1 MNITIYLEFYRSLPN
16 TRHATQTH
24 RNERRESIIFA
35 HNFNLFALVYD
46 GNSDDHLWKEK
57 LWKIL
62 FKLLTL
68 PRINKLLSMGLM
80 NQLFSLL

>member
-24 RNERRESIIFA
+24 RNERRDSIIVG
-35 HNFNLFALVYD
+35 HDFNLFVLAYY
-46 GNSDDHLWKEK
+46 GNSNEHLWQERTSE
-57 LWKIL
+57 IR

-68 PRINKLLSMGLM
+68 PRINNLYNNTVGLL
-80 NQLFSLL
+80 NH

>member
-24 RNERRESIIFA
+24 RNERRGSIIFG

-46 GNSDDHLWKEK
+46 GNSDDHL
-57 LWKIL
+57 
-62 FKLLTL
+62 
-68 PRINKLLSMGLM
+68 
-80 NQLFSLL
+80 